1 MASIIETKL
10 VQDARQLYEL
20 WYGACSADDWQ
31 KMVTN
36 RQDAINGSV
45 ATLAVPRMKLLNG
58 FMPKNLALPVGNPII
73 SEPICDERIINNRPG
88 DFAGRLAQ
96 ILVEKGHLV
105 FFVTKST
112 AIDAQYSGHGQELKD
127 IFAFAPVVV
136 FYDNQ
141 DGRKN
146 GFINDLLMTR
156 QCGLLVVVRPK
167 VGA

>member
-1 MASIIETKL
+1 MTSIETKL

-20 WYGACSADDWQ
+20 WYGACSANDWKQ
-31 KMVTN
+31 MVAN
-36 RQDAINGSV
+36 RQQAINGSV
-45 ATLAVPRMKLLNG
+45 ATLAVPKLKLLKD
-58 FMPKNLALPVGNPII
+58 FMPKNLVLPIGNPVVA
-73 SEPICDERIINNRPG
+73 EPVRDERIIGNRPG

-127 IFAFAPVVV
+127 ILAWAPVVV

-146 GFINDLLMTR
+146 GFIDDLLMTR
-156 QCGLLVVVRPK
+156 QCGLLVVIRPK